1 MEMVKKYGLW
11 VLAGAIAI
19 AALVIYFLFVHNVT
33 EQVSSKRAEIETR
46 RDTLKGWAQKGAQI
60 PSPTKIQV
68 ARDNAKQISAMLDQ
82 CELYLAQQPR
92 WAHTIRFFT
101 GGPFGPETEVPL
113 DHPNDWLNFY
123 LQYNQDLQNQVNA
136 AGISYAVQRMDSRW
150 GTSVPTPEL
159 MGAAMEL
166 YWFQKDLLDFLT
178 QQVEK
183 DFAAYL
189 QFKAKDRA
197 DPFPAVPFDL
207 VVNRSPARLDE
218 FLRSTSREKLVAVLS
233 AIVVNRNQ
241 QDLATIFNT
250 LLRDEKKPDGT
261 IVYGFPWSRPAS
273 EKEHGSVRGFTM
285 DEAQEKFLAEMLPPD
300 EPDLSNRQRFR
311 DYVMDLR
318 IVRYRAD
325 VIGLLESHHFDGL
338 AAALRRGTEAELDGI
353 LNDIA
358 DVNGEW
364 NTTRIAEAISAIVSI
379 NNENDFVLVRNNH
392 APNIAALVG
401 LTVGGGD
408 ETNALMA
415 SAGPGGAGFMGRAGG
430 AGFTGRPGGAASMG
444 RPGGPGQQLGAAG
457 NGLYKVRTFQM
468 QVKLK
473 FERLPVFLH
482 GLISNSWHYHV
493 EIVDIIPTETT
504 LNRVSNPVLTGMP
517 AGGGMPF
524 GRGMPPGGGMPFGR
538 GMPAGGGMPFG
549 GGMMSRGFT
558 PPTPLSGAGAAAP
571 RPARLAGQ
579 QMFETGNYVIVTLIG
594 EGYQF
599 SPLLAKYKSK
609 LENRAQP
616 PARAPPGKSAAPT
629 GAR

>member
-1 MEMVKKYGLW
+1 MEMVRKYGLW
-11 VLAGAIAI
+11 ALAGAIAL
-19 AALVIYFLFVHNVT
+19 AALVIYIFFVHNVT
-33 EQVSSKRAEIETR
+33 DQVSSKRAEIETR
-46 RDTLKGWAQKGAQI
+46 RDNLKGWAQKGSQI

-68 ARDNAKQISAMLDQ
+68 ARKNAEQVASMLDQ

-123 LQYNQDLQNQVNA
+123 LQYNEDLQNQVNA
-136 AGISYAVQRMDSRW
+136 AGISYAIQRTDSMW
-150 GTSVPTPEL
+150 GSSVPMPEQ
-159 MGAAMEL
+159 MRAAMEL
-166 YWFQKDLLDFLT
+166 YWFQKDLIDFLT

-189 QFKAKDRA
+189 EFKAKDRA
-197 DPFPAVPFDL
+197 DPFPARPFDL

-218 FLRSTSREKLVAVLS
+218 FLRSTSREKLVAVLG

-300 EPDLSNRQRFR
+300 KPDLANRQRFR

-318 IVRYRAD
+318 MVRYRAD
-325 VIGLLESHHFDGL
+325 IVGLLESHHFDSL
-338 AAALRRGTEAELDGI
+338 AAALRKGTEAELDGI
-353 LNDIA
+353 LNEIA

-392 APNIAALVG
+392 TPNIAALIS
-401 LTVGGGD
+401 LSVGGGD
-408 ETNALMA
+408 ETSTLMP
-415 SAGPGGAGFMGRAGG
+415 SAGAGG
-430 AGFTGRPGGAASMG
+430 GGFFMG
-444 RPGGPGQQLGAAG
+444 RPGGPGGAALMGRLGAAGQQLGAPG
-457 NGLYKVRTFQM
+457 NSVYKRRTFQM

-473 FERLPVFLH
+473 FERIPVFLH

-493 EIVDIIPTETT
+493 EILDVIPTETT
-504 LNRVSNPVLTGMP
+504 LNRVSAPVLTGMP
-517 AGGGMPF
+517 GGGAMPSGRGMPQFRGPMGMPF
-524 GRGMPPGGGMPFGR
+524 GAGMQFARGMMG
-538 GMPAGGGMPFG
+538 
-549 GGMMSRGFT
+549 RGFT
-558 PPTPLSGAGAAAP
+558 PPTPLSAGAAAP
-571 RPARLAGQ
+571 RPTRQGGQ
-579 QMFETGNYVIVTLIG
+579 QMFETGDYVIVSLVG

-599 SPLLAKYKSK
+599 SPLLTKYKSK
-609 LENRAQP
+609 LENRAEP
-616 PARAPPGKSAAPT
+616 PTRAPTGKSAAPT